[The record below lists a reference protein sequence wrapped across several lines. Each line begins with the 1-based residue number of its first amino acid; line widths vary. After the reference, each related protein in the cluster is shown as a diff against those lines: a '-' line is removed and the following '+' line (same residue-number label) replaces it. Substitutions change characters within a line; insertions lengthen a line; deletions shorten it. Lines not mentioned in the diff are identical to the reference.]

1 MNGVSK
7 VQNFVPSNLLAVAD
21 GRQLALSESKAY
33 HPNEREIANRDH
45 VETQFSEEVYGG
57 NLWGTSERNELLPR
71 EMSISTVAVVDHLH
85 RAAEHESG
93 ISERHVT
100 TEPPQVNTSRVF
112 AKRQEPAAGLNI
124 ESSKEPTINENKGN
138 KEPRPIVENHQ
149 VQVAVP
155 IRKSPRFAAPTVQEI
170 ESGIVLNV
178 LEFIGS
184 WAKVELAPDG
194 VTGFVRREFLIAIN
208 NTDSEATPGSID
220 SEGGL

>member
-1 MNGVSK
+1 M
-7 VQNFVPSNLLAVAD
+7 D
-21 GRQLALSESKAY
+21 
-33 HPNEREIANRDH
+33 
-45 VETQFSEEVYGG
+45 
-57 NLWGTSERNELLPR
+57 
-71 EMSISTVAVVDHLH
+71 
-85 RAAEHESG
+85 
-93 ISERHVT
+93 
-100 TEPPQVNTSRVF
+100 
-112 AKRQEPAAGLNI
+112 I
-124 ESSKEPTINENKGN
+124 ESSKEPTINENKGD
-138 KEPRPIVENHQ
+138 KEPRPIVEHHQ